1 MKILSGST
9 TSSSSSKSAS
19 HDVTET
25 IKIQRASA
33 KKLGYTHRLN
43 NNKLIIYYYQVYG
56 YTCMTYYMTYRYLL
70 CGSRHKECIHISDK
84 ELDQL
89 APSYALVCFLKIS

>member
-9 TSSSSSKSAS
+9 TSSSSNSAS

-33 KKLGYTHRLN
+33 KKLGHAHRLN
-43 NNKLIIYYYQVYG
+43 NNKLIIYYYQVIDIDICYVAVG
-56 YTCMTYYMTYRYLL
+56 TKNAFTYLTRSWTSLHRAMFW
-70 CGSRHKECIHISDK
+70 S
-84 ELDQL
+84 
-89 APSYALVCFLKIS
+89 AF